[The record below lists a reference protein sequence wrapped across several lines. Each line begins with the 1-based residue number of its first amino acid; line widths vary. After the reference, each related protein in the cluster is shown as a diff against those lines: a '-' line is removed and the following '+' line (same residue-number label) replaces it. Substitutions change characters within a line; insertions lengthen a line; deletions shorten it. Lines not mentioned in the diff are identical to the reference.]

1 MYYLSKSDL
10 LHLGINWEEVIE
22 KIRETVHTLK
32 DGDFAQP
39 IKPYLRYRDVTNR
52 IIAMPAFV
60 GGKVSFSGIKW
71 IASFPDNIRKNIP
84 RANSVTILNDADTGV
99 PACIINTSHVSAVR
113 TAAVTGLVVKEYL
126 QRNRQGKLTVGI
138 IGFGPIGQQHL
149 DMISTLLG
157 DRLDHVNIYDLNQPD
172 PSLVPASLKDKV
184 NIVHTWEEAF
194 EHADILMTCTVSKKP
209 YINKAPK
216 KGSLQ
221 LNVSLRDYV
230 PEFINYAKY
239 IVVDDW
245 EEVCRENTDI
255 EVMHK
260 TQGLTKEGTL
270 SLVDIICEDKL
281 QNAGMEEVVMFNP
294 MGMAVFDIATAVY
307 FYEKAK
313 VAGVG
318 TVLAD

>member
-10 LHLGINWEEVIE
+10 LELGVNWEEMIE
-22 KIRETVHTLK
+22 KIRETVYTLK

-39 IKPYLRYRDVTNR
+39 IKPYLRYRDLTNR

-71 IASFPDNIRKNIP
+71 IASFPENIRKNIP
-84 RANSVTILNDADTGV
+84 RANSVTILNEADTGV

-113 TAAVTGLVVKEYL
+113 TAAVTGLVVKDYL
-126 QRNRQGKLTVGI
+126 QRNLQQQFTVGI
-138 IGFGPIGQQHL
+138 IGFGPIGRQHL

-157 DRLDHVNIYDLNQPD
+157 HRLEKVNIFDLNQPD
-172 PSLVPASLKDKV
+172 SSLIPASLKGKV
-184 NIVHTWEEAF
+184 HIVDSWEAAF
-194 EHADILMTCTVSKKP
+194 EQADILMTCTVSKKP

-230 PEFINYAKY
+230 PEFIQYTNH

-260 TQGLTKEGTL
+260 TQGLTKAGTL
-270 SLVDIICEDKL
+270 SLVDVICDHKL
-281 QNAGMEEVVMFNP
+281 QHAGKDDVVMFNP

-313 VAGVG
+313 AAGVG

>member
-10 LHLGINWEEVIE
+10 LHLGINWEEMIE
-22 KIRETVHTLK
+22 KIKETVYTLK

-126 QRNRQGKLTVGI
+126 QRNRQEKLTVGI

-149 DMISTLLG
+149 DMISSLLG
-157 DRLDHVNIYDLNQPD
+157 SRLNQVNIYDLKQPD
-172 PSLVPASLKDKV
+172 RSLIPAALQEKV
-184 NIVHTWEEAF
+184 HIVDTWEDAF
-194 EHADILMTCTVSKKP
+194 DQADILMTCTVSKKP
-209 YINKAPK
+209 YINRAPK

-221 LNVSLRDYV
+221 LNISLRDYV
-230 PEFINYAKY
+230 PEFINYANH

-260 TQGLTKEGTL
+260 TKGLTKSGTL
-270 SLVDIICEDKL
+270 SLVDVICGDKL
-281 QNAGMEEVVMFNP
+281 QNAVEEVVMFNP
-294 MGMAVFDIATAVY
+294 MGMAVFDIATAAY

-313 VAGVG
+313 AAGIG

>member
-1 MYYLSKSDL
+1 MHYLSKSDL
-10 LHLGINWEEVIE
+10 LQLGVKWDEMIE
-22 KIRETVHTLK
+22 KIRETVYTLK

-39 IKPYLRYRDVTNR
+39 IKPYLRYRDLTNR

-71 IASFPDNIRKNIP
+71 IASFPENIKKNIP
-84 RANSVTILNDADTGV
+84 RANSVTILNEADTGI

-126 QRNRQGKLTVGI
+126 QRNQQKKLSVGI

-149 DMISTLLG
+149 DMVSTLLG
-157 DRLDHVNIYDLNQPD
+157 DRLDYVNIYDLNPPD
-172 PSLVPASLKDKV
+172 SALVPAHLKEKV
-184 NIVHTWEEAF
+184 NIVKTWEEAF
-194 EHADILMTCTVSKKP
+194 GNADILMTCTVSKKP
-209 YINKAPK
+209 YINKVPK

-221 LNVSLRDYV
+221 LNISLRDYV
-230 PEFINYAKY
+230 PEFINYTNH

-270 SLVDIICEDKL
+270 SLVDIICEEKL
-281 QNAGMEEVVMFNP
+281 RHAGTEEVVMFNP

-313 VAGVG
+313 ADGVG